1 MDALECRSTG
11 RHYFWRGKITSAL
24 LLAWKQPNETNGI
37 LNGYRIYYQEVER
50 DKLGPLLERKP
61 RVMNGR
67 ADKAILAGLKPGMKY
82 RVTIR
87 ATTKA
92 GEGVKHYTECETPQA
107 SQFYKATTFI
117 YSLYILYFR
126 S

>member
-1 MDALECRSTG
+1 MDALECRSSG
-11 RHYFWRGKITSAL
+11 SHYFWRGKIASAL
-24 LLAWKQPNETNGI
+24 VLAWKQPNETNGI
-37 LNGYRIYYQEVER
+37 LNGYRIYYQEVEGS
-50 DKLGPLLERKP
+50 KLGPLLERKP
-61 RVMNGR
+61 RIVNGR
-67 ADKAILAGLKPGMKY
+67 ADKAKLSGLKPGSKY

-92 GEGVKHYTECETPQA
+92 GEGVAHYTECETPQA